1 MAVTADM
8 VERPGGKA
16 RHISYTLPAW
26 TYNNAE
32 FFDLEREHNFMRAGQ
47 LVCHVSEVAE
57 SGDCATLD
65 LSGER
70 AFVIRGQDGRPRAAI
85 PPAFSARGR
94 PASSSSTTAFAPS
107 YRSQVVLNRP
117 SPARW
122 PGSTANAP
130 CDNPALSDGS

>member
-26 TYNNAE
+26 TYDNAE
-32 FFDLEREHNFMRAGQ
+32 FFDLERKHIFMRTWQ

-57 SGDCATLD
+57 PGDYATLD

-70 AFVIRGQDGRPRAAI
+70 AFVIRGQDGRLRAAI

-107 YRSQVVLNRP
+107 YRSQVVLSRP
-117 SPARW
+117 SPAR
-122 PGSTANAP
+122 
-130 CDNPALSDGS
+130 